1 MNSLRMWKI
10 IGGLVALFALGGV
23 CGAAYSVHHTG
34 WVNRAGATDKW
45 SERWFMETADRLEV
59 RDDQMKSLRPML
71 EEMQG
76 RLRDLQKETTTRANT
91 IVRQT
96 GRRMWDVLDE
106 KQRERY
112 KALDRDQKLF
122 HQAAVESNQPAPPSP
137 PAAKP

>member
-1 MNSLRMWKI
+1 MTRLRMWKI

-23 CGAAYSVHHTG
+23 CGAAYSVRHTG

-59 RDDQMKSLRPML
+59 RDEQMKTLRPML
-71 EEMQG
+71 NEMQG
-76 RLRDLQKETTTRANT
+76 QLRDLQKETTTRANS
-91 IVRQT
+91 IVHQT

-122 HQAAVESNQPAPPSP
+122 RQAATESTQPAP
-137 PAAKP
+137 AKP

>member
-23 CGAAYSVHHTG
+23 CGAAYSVRHTG

-45 SERWFMETADRLEV
+45 SERWFMETAEHLEV
-59 RDDQMKSLRPML
+59 RDDQMKSLHPML
-71 EEMQG
+71 EEMQSQ
-76 RLRDLQKETTTRANT
+76 LRDLQKETTTRANA
-91 IVRQT
+91 IIRQT

-122 HQAAVESNQPAPPSP
+122 RQAASESTQPARSSPPPS
-137 PAAKP
+137 KP

>member
-1 MNSLRMWKI
+1 MTRLRMWKI
-10 IGGLVALFALGGV
+10 IGGLAALFALGGV
-23 CGAAYSVHHTG
+23 CGAAYSARHTG

-45 SERWFMETADRLEV
+45 SEQWFAQTAERLEV
-59 RDDQMKSLRPML
+59 RDDQMKALRPML
-71 EEMQG
+71 DEMQG
-76 RLRDLQKETTTRANT
+76 QLRDLQKETTARANT

-122 HQAAVESNQPAPPSP
+122 HQAATESTQPAPP
-137 PAAKP
+137 KP